1 MNKLP
6 NARVPLYTLVAVALI
21 GVLGFLVAQARSVN
35 FEAYNDIINTLRDLK
50 QVDAE
55 WNVDVLRSKT
65 GLANDYDPVASPLPL
80 IASLQE
86 KLDQGTKS
94 YWGIATD
101 SEQRLKP
108 LLANFSSLM
117 DQKINAIEHFKSQNA
132 ILRNSSRFL
141 PVAAAEVASAV
152 RDSSM
157 PADSKV
163 QIERQLNDLL
173 ADAMTYVQT
182 PDAGVRDRITA
193 GATQLHDLT
202 AVQPEAVRET
212 AATLIAHANTVLR
225 QQDAGAE
232 LLATLTA
239 LPTAKAIDDLT
250 DAQARENDRMLATM
264 QRYQQ
269 ALAVYSAVLLLI
281 LGFLAWRLFNY
292 YRMLN
297 KTNADLERANV
308 ELKESQV
315 HLVQAEK
322 MSALGQMVAGIA
334 HEINTPLAYVK
345 GTFSVLKDQLM
356 PINALATQSYGF
368 TQALRAPERDKAVLN
383 TQFRSVEETAKS
395 VIENG
400 VLDEM
405 GSLLKDGIHGIE
417 QISEI
422 VLNLKNF
429 SRLDREKVSDFSV
442 EAGLDSSLLLARNLL
457 KNNVEVRKEYGHV
470 PDVTGS
476 PSQINQ
482 VFLNIITNAVHA
494 MPERAE
500 PGVITLRTSMQDAT
514 TVRIQIQ
521 DNGKGIPAE
530 VLPRIFDP
538 FFTTKPIGQGTGM
551 GLSISYKIIQEHG
564 GQITVD
570 SEQGAGTT
578 FTILLPINPVAAS
591 SRQDAATFVDE
602 DEPLFAD

>member
-1 MNKLP
+1 MNKSNIVRASYAL
-6 NARVPLYTLVAVALI
+6 AAVVIVAVLVFLI
-21 GVLGFLVAQARSVN
+21 AQTRSVN
-35 FEAYNDIINTLRDLK
+35 RDAYNDIITTLRDLK
-50 QVDAE
+50 QIDAQ
-55 WNVDVLRSKT
+55 WNVDVLRAKT
-65 GLANDYDPVASPLPL
+65 GLVSNYDQVASPLPL
-80 IASLQE
+80 IEQLKQELSSETSSYWASLSGNS
-86 KLDQGTKS
+86 D
-94 YWGIATD
+94 
-101 SEQRLKP
+101 RLLP
-108 LLANFSSLM
+108 LLDRYSTLM
-117 DQKINAIEHFKSQNA
+117 DSKITAIEQFKSQNA

-141 PVAAAEVASAV
+141 PMAATDVVDATREST
-152 RDSSM
+152 M
-157 PADSKV
+157 PLEGKIA
-163 QIERQLNDLL
+163 IERALSNLL
-173 ADAMTYVQT
+173 ANTMSYAQT
-182 PDAGVRDRITA
+182 PDETLRASITA
-193 GATQLHDLT
+193 DTLNLQQLA
-202 AVQPEAVRET
+202 AVAPPEVHERVETLDAHVR
-212 AATLIAHANTVLR
+212 TVLR
-225 QQDAGAE
+225 QQDRGAE
-232 LLATLTA
+232 LLSQLDA
-239 LPTAKAIDDLT
+239 LPTAKAVDDLA
-250 DAQARENDRMLATM
+250 DAHTREND
-264 QRYQQ
+264 
-269 ALAVYSAVLLLI
+269 LLLVKQQFFQRA
-281 LGFLAWRLFNY
+281 LVAYSVFLLALLAFAAWRLFRY
-292 YRMLN
+292 YRQLN
-297 KTNADLERANV
+297 TTNAALETTNV

-345 GTFSVLKDQLM
+345 GTFSVLKDQLD
-356 PINALATQSYGF
+356 PFQSLVTQSHGF
-368 TQALRAPERDKAVLN
+368 TQALRSTERNRETLNQQFRTVEGTARTLAERDAV
-383 TQFRSVEETAKS
+383 
-395 VIENG
+395 G
-400 VLDEM
+400 EM
-405 GSLLKDGIHGIE
+405 SMLLTDGIHGIE

-429 SRLDREKVSDFSV
+429 SRLDREKVSNFSV
-442 EAGLDSSLLLARNLL
+442 EEGLDSTLLLARNLL
-457 KNNVEVRKEYGHV
+457 KNRVEVRKEYGHV
-470 PDVTGS
+470 PQIIGS

>member
-94 YWGIATD
+94 YWGISTD

-264 QRYQQ
+264 QRYPLITTVMLTRSADADLVIKLINRAQIYRFATKPLRRTVFQ
-269 ALAVYSAVLLLI
+269 LAVSGAMKEHLRFKANPKLVARHRVEQSEGAEDTHLMAAVARS
-281 LGFLAWRLFNY
+281 LGTWRLKFL
-292 YRMLN
+292 RM
-297 KTNADLERANV
+297 T
-308 ELKESQV
+308 
-315 HLVQAEK
+315 
-322 MSALGQMVAGIA
+322 
-334 HEINTPLAYVK
+334 
-345 GTFSVLKDQLM
+345 
-356 PINALATQSYGF
+356 
-368 TQALRAPERDKAVLN
+368 
-383 TQFRSVEETAKS
+383 
-395 VIENG
+395 
-400 VLDEM
+400 
-405 GSLLKDGIHGIE
+405 
-417 QISEI
+417 
-422 VLNLKNF
+422 
-429 SRLDREKVSDFSV
+429 
-442 EAGLDSSLLLARNLL
+442 GLQR
-457 KNNVEVRKEYGHV
+457 
-470 PDVTGS
+470 
-476 PSQINQ
+476 
-482 VFLNIITNAVHA
+482 
-494 MPERAE
+494 
-500 PGVITLRTSMQDAT
+500 
-514 TVRIQIQ
+514 
-521 DNGKGIPAE
+521 
-530 VLPRIFDP
+530 
-538 FFTTKPIGQGTGM
+538 
-551 GLSISYKIIQEHG
+551 
-564 GQITVD
+564 
-570 SEQGAGTT
+570 
-578 FTILLPINPVAAS
+578 
-591 SRQDAATFVDE
+591 
-602 DEPLFAD
+602 